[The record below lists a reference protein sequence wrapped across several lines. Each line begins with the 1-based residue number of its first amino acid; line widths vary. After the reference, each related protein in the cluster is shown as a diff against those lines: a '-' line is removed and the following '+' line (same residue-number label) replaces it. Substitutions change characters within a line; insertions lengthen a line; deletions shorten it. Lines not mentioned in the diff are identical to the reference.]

1 LKANKDGLKTF
12 YDVASLKYE
21 LWKNGPITGATL
33 ITNNVFNY
41 KAGQSPINPNAS
53 TNAGGHAMELVGYG
67 NKNGKDY
74 WIFKNSWSTRYGDN
88 GFLEIY
94 HTTHTA

>member
-1 LKANKDGLKTF
+1 
-12 YDVASLKYE
+12 
-21 LWKNGPITGATL
+21 
-33 ITNNVFNY
+33 
-41 KAGQSPINPNAS
+41 
-53 TNAGGHAMELVGYG
+53 MELVGYG

-94 HTTHTA
+94 HTTHTAQFMRYGFPSDSIILPGGSSTPGC